1 MNSKIGE
8 IHKTN
13 EGYEFEIIE
22 YINSSQVIIK
32 LVSDVHNFVKTTQY
46 ATLKN
51 GEIKNPFHKSVYNV
65 GFIGVGNYVAKV
77 NRKNTPYYNIWKTM
91 IQRCYDKKFQQKYP
105 TYKDCTVCEEWHN
118 FQNFAKW
125 YEENYYEVD
134 GEQMHL
140 DKDIIVKGNKVYSPE
155 TCIFVPERINYLF
168 LKSNS
173 SRGNLP
179 IGVCKNGNKY
189 VSFLKGYEQVKNGY
203 LGMFNTIEEA
213 FCIYKKTK
221 EEYIRQIANEY
232 KTKIPKKL
240 YELLIKYKVE
250 ITD

>member
-91 IQRCYDKKFQQKYP
+91 IQRCYDKKFK
-105 TYKDCTVCEEWHN
+105 C
-118 FQNFAKW
+118 
-125 YEENYYEVD
+125 
-134 GEQMHL
+134 
-140 DKDIIVKGNKVYSPE
+140 
-155 TCIFVPERINYLF
+155 
-168 LKSNS
+168 
-173 SRGNLP
+173 
-179 IGVCKNGNKY
+179 
-189 VSFLKGYEQVKNGY
+189 
-203 LGMFNTIEEA
+203 
-213 FCIYKKTK
+213 
-221 EEYIRQIANEY
+221 
-232 KTKIPKKL
+232 
-240 YELLIKYKVE
+240 
-250 ITD
+250 